1 MNPPI
6 ITTPTIDGYRITE
19 YLQVLVSDEHLTYDD
34 VLQEITLQAIQVKA
48 DFVVGFHLVTQAPQ
62 SRTGAGVGRRFM
74 GYGTAVKAK
83 KTSR

>member
-19 YLQVLVSDEHLTYDD
+19 YLKVLISDEHLTYDD
-34 VLQEITLQAIQVKA
+34 VLQDITSQAIHVKA
-48 DFVVGFHLVTQAPQ
+48 DFVVGFQLVTQAPQ
-62 SRTGAGVGRRFM
+62 SRNEFGRRFM